1 VLTIMKRKLV
11 GVLAAIGLALVG
23 TLVLVAY
30 VHGAED
36 RALSGEKTV
45 GVLVVSQ
52 KVDRGTKADDLEGKV
67 ELKRVPAK
75 VRADGGVTSTREL
88 HGLVASADLVPGEQL
103 VKARF
108 ARPSQVGTASQPN
121 QGGGRADT
129 AKLLRTTVA
138 LEPHRA
144 VGGALKPGDLVAV
157 FATYKPDVMQ
167 YQTHLEL
174 HKVTVVALAFAPS
187 GGAPAQKKGSQGDN
201 KAQQAPE
208 GKYLVTLALSAH
220 DSETLVHA
228 AENGTVWLAIEPMD
242 ADESGTRV
250 VTPANAFS

>member
-1 VLTIMKRKLV
+1 MKRRFV
-11 GVLAAIGLALVG
+11 GVLAAIGLALIG

-30 VHGAED
+30 VNGAED

-45 GVLVVSQ
+45 DVLVVSQ

-67 ELKRVPAK
+67 ELKRVPSK
-75 VRADGGVTSTREL
+75 VRAEGGVTTTREL
-88 HGLVASADLVPGEQL
+88 HGLVASAELVPGEQI

-108 ARPSQVGTASQPN
+108 VRPSQVSTASQP
-121 QGGGRADT
+121 GGGGGGDT
-129 AKLLRTTVA
+129 AKLLKTTVS
-138 LEPHRA
+138 LEPARA

-157 FATYKPDVMQ
+157 YATYKPDVKQ
-167 YQTHLEL
+167 YETHLQL
-174 HKVTVVALAFAPS
+174 HKVTVAGVAFAPS
-187 GGAPAQKKGSQGDN
+187 GGGAPTQKKGSDDN

-228 AENGTVWLAIEPMD
+228 AENGSVWLSIEPKD

-250 VTPANAFS
+250 VTPATVFQ